1 VTRGKISFRFNGMF
15 VVTLG
20 RSTLNSGNQS
30 SRAAEF
36 KVTGT
41 GSKTFHSWSLKVIVN
56 ENIPFSVLLFLDL

>member
-1 VTRGKISFRFNGMF
+1 MF